1 MFFDEL
7 FITESDI
14 IDSYSEYDLE
24 ITDEACKKEACKKEA
39 CKKEGCSKEACKKE
53 ACKKEGCS
61 GKKCEGS
68 CEKGF
73 EDDDM
78 VEESFFNDTFD
89 LL

>member
-7 FITESDI
+7 FITESDM
-14 IDSYSEYDLE
+14 IDSDSEYDLE
-24 ITDEACKKEACKKEA
+24 ITDEACKKEA

-73 EDDDM
+73 EDDDDM
-78 VEESFFNDTFD
+78 VEESFFDDTFE